1 MADKLKAQPEDRTS
15 QDLRVHYRLN
25 QNAIALAKKK
35 IGDIT
40 QALCRRGV
48 YGSASLEMRITD
60 GVISE
65 VRDARETITRIHK
78 RRNGG
83 APKPKQEKA
92 AKRSSLLRDGRTGDT
107 PEKEKDPK
115 STSRSG
121 TPPSTPFREGEHP
134 GDESQIAP
142 A

>member
-1 MADKLKAQPEDRTS
+1 MADKPEAQPENKTS

-83 APKPKQEKA
+83 APKQGKA
-92 AKRSSLLRDGRTGDT
+92 AKSSSLLRDGRTGDT

-134 GDESQIAP
+134 GDESQTAP

>member
-1 MADKLKAQPEDRTS
+1 MDEKPEAQPESRTS
-15 QDLRVHYRLN
+15 QDLRVHYRMN

-35 IGDIT
+35 IGDLT

-48 YGSASLEMRITD
+48 YGSASIEMRITD

-78 RRNGG
+78 RRNGSG
-83 APKPKQEKA
+83 AKQGKA

-107 PEKEKDPK
+107 PEKEKDPH

-121 TPPSTPFREGEHP
+121 PPTSAPIREGDHP
-134 GDESQIAP
+134 GDETQTAP